1 MKKVNYKGFME
12 TLKIT
17 KKELEELRSIQK
29 LLESQDIEIARLG
42 LNLLTKH
49 PFYKRCK
56 PKSLIKGKETETF
69 YDNILTIKSILN
81 SGVSPFN
88 DYDYRYMDFDEYFY
102 ELDIMK
108 RRTFVNPID
117 DSEIILLQNIIDGII
132 YDLDTPNSY
141 YYDLFL
147 KTNTIKNCKD
157 LYFRYSSY
165 ITIDVSTL
173 FKFKKNKIKYMD
185 FSDYFLRFFI
195 ENILREKARF
205 FKLTPITINIVDE

>member
-1 MKKVNYKGFME
+1 ME

-29 LLESQDIEIARLG
+29 MLESQDIEIARLG
-42 LNLLTKH
+42 FNLLTKH

-56 PKSLIKGKETETF
+56 PKSLIKGEEIETF
-69 YDNILTIKSILN
+69 YDSILTIKSILN
-81 SGVSPFN
+81 SGVLPFN
-88 DYDYRYMDFDEYFY
+88 DYTYICMDFDEYFY

-117 DSEIILLQNIIDGII
+117 DSEIFLLQDIVNGITH
-132 YDLDTPNSY
+132 DHNTPNSY

-147 KTNTIKNCKD
+147 KTNTIRNCKD

-165 ITIDVSTL
+165 ITIDISTL
-173 FKFKKNKIKYMD
+173 FKFKKNKIEYMD
-185 FSDYFLRFFI
+185 FNDYFLRFFI
-195 ENILREKARF
+195 ENILKKTARF
-205 FKLTPITINIVDE
+205 FKLTPITINVVEE

>member
-1 MKKVNYKGFME
+1 ME
-12 TLKIT
+12 ILKIT

-29 LLESQDIEIARLG
+29 MLESQDIEIARLG

-88 DYDYRYMDFDEYFY
+88 DYTYICMDFDEYFY
-102 ELDIMK
+102 ELGIMK

-117 DSEIILLQNIIDGII
+117 NSEILLLQDIVNGITH
-132 YDLDTPNSY
+132 DHNTPNSY

-147 KTNTIKNCKD
+147 KTNTIRNCKD
-157 LYFRYSSY
+157 LYFRYSPY
-165 ITIDVSTL
+165 ITIDISFL
-173 FKFKKNKIKYMD
+173 FIFKKNKIKYKD
-185 FSDYFLRFFI
+185 LNDYFLRFFI
-195 ENILREKARF
+195 ENILKKKARF
-205 FKLTPITINIVDE
+205 FKLTPITINVVDE

>member
-1 MKKVNYKGFME
+1 ME

-29 LLESQDIEIARLG
+29 ILESQDIEIARLG
-42 LNLLTKH
+42 FNLLTKH

-56 PKSLIKGKETETF
+56 PKSLIKGEETETF
-69 YDNILTIKSILN
+69 YDNIFTIKSILN
-81 SGVSPFN
+81 SGVLPFN
-88 DYDYRYMDFDEYFY
+88 DYEYRNMDFDEYFY

-147 KTNTIKNCKD
+147 KTNTIRNCKD
-157 LYFRYSSY
+157 LYFRCSPY
-165 ITIDVSTL
+165 ITIDISFL
-173 FKFKKNKIKYMD
+173 FIFKKNKIKYKD
-185 FSDYFLRFFI
+185 LNDYFLRFFI
-195 ENILREKARF
+195 ENILRKKARF
-205 FKLTPITINIVDE
+205 FKLTPITIKIVDK

>member
-1 MKKVNYKGFME
+1 ME

-29 LLESQDIEIARLG
+29 MLESQDIEIARLG
-42 LNLLTKH
+42 FNLLTKH

-81 SGVSPFN
+81 SGVLPFN
-88 DYDYRYMDFDEYFY
+88 DYDYRYIDFDEYFY

-117 DSEIILLQNIIDGII
+117 SSEIPLLQNISNEI
-132 YDLDTPNSY
+132 THNRKNFNSY

-147 KTNTIKNCKD
+147 KTNTIRNCKD

-165 ITIDVSTL
+165 ITIDISTL
-173 FKFKKNKIKYMD
+173 LKFKKNKIEYRELN
-185 FSDYFLRFFI
+185 DYFLRFFI
-195 ENILREKARF
+195 ENILKKTARF

>member
-1 MKKVNYKGFME
+1 ME

-42 LNLLTKH
+42 FNLLTKH

-56 PKSLIKGKETETF
+56 PKSLIKGEETETF
-69 YDNILTIKSILN
+69 YNNILTIKSILN
-81 SGVSPFN
+81 NGVSPFN
-88 DYDYRYMDFDEYFY
+88 DYTYICMDFDEYFY

-117 DSEIILLQNIIDGII
+117 DSEILLLQDIVNGITH
-132 YDLDTPNSY
+132 DHNTPNSY
-141 YYDLFL
+141 YYNLLL

-157 LYFRYSSY
+157 LYFRYSPY
-165 ITIDVSTL
+165 VTIDIS
-173 FKFKKNKIKYMD
+173 FFFIFKKNKIKYKD
-185 FSDYFLRFFI
+185 LNDYFLRFFI
-195 ENILREKARF
+195 ENILRKKARF
-205 FKLTPITINIVDE
+205 FKLTPITINVVDE